1 MTTRRREH
9 LSELLSNKAIVQVV
23 LATFEANGHA
33 WELAWVRRPGPQFRV
48 ADRGTE
54 KFCWFSNYAI
64 ARGIFD
70 ACCEEAGQPTFRSHA
85 QQGGAS

>member
-33 WELAWVRRPGPQFRV
+33 WELAWVRRPGTQFRV
-48 ADRGTE
+48 ADRATG
-54 KFCWFSNYAI
+54 KHMWFSSYPVAH
-64 ARGIFD
+64 GIFV
-70 ACCEEAGQPTFRSHA
+70 ACCEEAGQPTFRS
-85 QQGGAS
+85 QSSQGGAS